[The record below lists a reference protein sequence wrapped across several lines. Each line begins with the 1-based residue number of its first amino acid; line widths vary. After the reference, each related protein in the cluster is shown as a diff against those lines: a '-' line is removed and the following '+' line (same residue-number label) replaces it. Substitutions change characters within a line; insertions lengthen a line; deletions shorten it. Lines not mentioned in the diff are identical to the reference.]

1 MSSREAILNRVKTNK
16 PAAVALPEKLAFPP
30 LPAEAC
36 IEKFE
41 RIAEAV
47 GTVIVQVQNLAEIG
61 TYLKKHYESPE
72 RVLNTVKGVGFGQE
86 LSGPIEDG
94 HVLANLEIAVVTGS
108 IGVAEN
114 GAVWVSEENLPTRV
128 LPFIT
133 EHLML
138 VVSAE
143 NIVNDMHEA
152 YARMDVSAPGFGAF
166 ISGPSRTADIEQS
179 LVIGAHGPKR
189 AHVFIVK

>member
-16 PAAVALPEKLAFPP
+16 PAAVALPQTLAFPP
-30 LPAEAC
+30 VPADAC
-36 IEKFE
+36 IEKFA
-41 RIAEAV
+41 RTVEAV
-47 GTVIVQVQNLAEIG
+47 GGTVVEVTNLAEIG
-61 TYLKKHYESPE
+61 AYLKKHYESPE
-72 RVLNTVKGVGFGQE
+72 RVLNTVHGVGFGQE

-108 IGVAEN
+108 VGVAEN

-138 VVSAE
+138 VVAAE
-143 NIVNDMHEA
+143 NIVSNMHEA
-152 YARMDVSAPGFGAF
+152 YVRLDVSAPGFGAF

-189 AHVFIVK
+189 AHVFILK

>member
-1 MSSREAILNRVKTNK
+1 MSSREAILKRVTANK
-16 PAAVALPEKLAFPP
+16 PAGPP
-30 LPAEAC
+30 LPATLAFEPLPADAL
-36 IEKFE
+36 IEKYV

-47 GTVIVQVQNLAEIG
+47 GTVVMQVENLSAIG
-61 TYLKKHYESPE
+61 AYLKKHYETPE

-94 HVLANLEIAVVTGS
+94 HTLANLEMAVVQGTLA
-108 IGVAEN
+108 VAEN
-114 GAVWVSEENLPTRV
+114 GAVWVSEEHLPIRV

-138 VVSAE
+138 VVSE
-143 NIVNDMHEA
+143 KDVVNNMHEA
-152 YARMDVSAPGFGAF
+152 YARLDVSVPGFGAF

-189 AHVFIVK
+189 AHVFLVK